1 MARKSGVGV
10 RNSYEDAWSDYRR
23 RRRFALASVAGVP
36 IYILAFSAV
45 SGIHLRSWLWIYV
58 IMGLWIFVLLSFGV
72 SVWRL
77 SSWRCPRCKQEY
89 FMRNRTHNRFA
100 RQCRH
105 CGLRKW
111 ALDPESALA

>member
-1 MARKSGVGV
+1 MARKCVVGV
-10 RNSYEDAWSDYRR
+10 LNSYEDAWNDYRR

-36 IYILAFSAV
+36 TYVLAFSALP
-45 SGIHLRSWLWIYV
+45 SHLGSWFSIIV
-58 IMGLWIFVLLSFGV
+58 IMGLWILVLLSLGV
-72 SVWRL
+72 SLWRL

-89 FMRNRTHNRFA
+89 FMRNRTHNPFA

-111 ALDPESALA
+111 ALDPESVSA